1 MPRVNFVKKAAKD
14 YPEAGIKKGEEYYHW
29 KFRFGPMVRSK
40 EHPKPWQL
48 TRSEFYSTLYQI
60 QDAIGNIKAEDVE
73 DLQQQVQDLA
83 GQIRELGEECQEKH
97 DNMPDSLQDSETGEL
112 LTSRAEAMESAAD
125 ELEGIDFDAPD
136 EGDLVEEVKEEMREE
151 LEAENKLLDED
162 PNAISDELSE
172 EDPEFDG
179 KSDEDKHHLIDVE
192 IAHRK
197 DANEQV
203 WKGLEEEI
211 GQQVSD
217 KMQERLQEIIN
228 EVQNVSLD
236 AE

>member
-1 MPRVNFVKKAAKD
+1 MPRVNVVKKAAKD
-14 YPEAGIKKGEEYYHW
+14 YPEQGIKKGQEYFWW

-60 QDAIGNIKAEDVE
+60 QDALGKITAEDVE
-73 DLQQQVQDLA
+73 SLQQQVQDLA

-125 ELEGIDFDAPD
+125 ELEGIDFDNFEEPTDD
-136 EGDLVEEVKEEMREE
+136 EVREE
-151 LEAENKLLDED
+151 LEGELGDEKE
-162 PNAISDELSE
+162 PGI
-172 EDPEFDG
+172 G
-179 KSDEDKHHLIDVE
+179 
-192 IAHRK
+192 
-197 DANEQV
+197 
-203 WKGLEEEI
+203 EEELKKRKEHNTLLYAEKI
-211 GQQVSD
+211 D
-217 KMQERLQEIIN
+217 EIMQERLQEIID